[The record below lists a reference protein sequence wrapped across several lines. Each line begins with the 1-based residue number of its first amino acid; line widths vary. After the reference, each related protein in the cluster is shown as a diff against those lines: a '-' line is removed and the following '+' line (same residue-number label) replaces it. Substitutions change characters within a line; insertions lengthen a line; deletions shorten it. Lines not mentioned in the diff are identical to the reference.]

1 MYYNCSVSL
10 SLPYHILWGLLK
22 IKGLLMYWKS
32 RTYLIQQLW
41 LNVYF
46 QRDVRD
52 CEVWLL
58 WVLFVCVC
66 MVGYLLKKHKS
77 HNVMGV
83 WGRNWKTPYGALPV
97 SCRRAKC
104 RMTEHSLLPLYSHTH
119 THPATHPH
127 TRTHTLQLTNMLPL
141 SHTLRY
147 THSGSPQLCEKTSGL
162 MTLNTRSTLE
172 ML

>member
-10 SLPYHILWGLLK
+10 SLPYHILCGLLK

-58 WVLFVCVC
+58 WVLFVCVW

-127 TRTHTLQLTNMLPL
+127 TRTHTHCSSQTCSL
-141 SHTLRY
+141 SV
-147 THSGSPQLCEKTSGL
+147 THWDIHIQAHPSCVK
-162 MTLNTRSTLE
+162 RRVA
-172 ML
+172 